1 MHTLT
6 YKTTVELTFKSKKPY
21 KTFSFS
27 SVQSTATY
35 NTDRTKWPHPSALYP
50 VEFEK
55 IKWFNWSSL

>member
-1 MHTLT
+1 MQLHMHTLT

-35 NTDRTKWPHPSALYP
+35 NTDRTK
-50 VEFEK
+50 
-55 IKWFNWSSL
+55 